1 MNRLLDSDHL
11 TSVVDS
17 HVRFFS
23 HSREF
28 SSGRTLCKLYKIN
41 QNWGSIREH
50 THDYFQIWYIH
61 KGRIVHEINQKE
73 YVMVKGDLCVIPPYV
88 VHRVV
93 MSPTINTLIIGCE
106 FLPDFLNEKYKTVSH
121 QFGNAHSASTNNPFI
136 PRIHLAGSQEQ
147 EIWKMFE
154 DMHKEYHHAKPYFE
168 NMIKGSLLRLLAT
181 ISRIHQHSHNIYET
195 EYQLEKYRLTIEK
208 VISYIDEHF
217 HEEIRL
223 EQLCKIAGMSRTY
236 LCNRFKSITG
246 KTFNEY
252 LIELRISKGMDLLNR
267 TELSITDVSISC
279 GFNDLSYFS
288 TLFKKYTGTTPSDYK
303 KNLMPS
309 C

>member
-1 MNRLLDSDHL
+1 MNRFMESDHH
-11 TSVVDS
+11 TSVFDS

-23 HSREF
+23 HAREF
-28 SSGRTLCKLYKIN
+28 PSRRTLCKLYKIN
-41 QNWGSIREH
+41 QSWGSIREH

-61 KGRIVHEINQKE
+61 KGRIIHEINQKE

-93 MSPTINTLIIGCE
+93 MSPEINTSIIGCE
-106 FLPDFLNEKYKTVSH
+106 FLLDFLDEKYKTVSH
-121 QFGNAHSASTNNPFI
+121 QFGYSNSASVNDHFI
-136 PRIHLAGSQEQ
+136 PRIHLTGSQEQ
-147 EIWKMFE
+147 DVCKMLDE
-154 DMHKEYHHAKPYFE
+154 MIKEYHHTKPYYE
-168 NMIKGSLLRLLAT
+168 NMIKGSLIRLMAM
-181 ISRIHQHSHNIYET
+181 ISRFHQHSNGLYVTDYH
-195 EYQLEKYRLTIEK
+195 LEKYRLAIEN
-208 VISYIDEHF
+208 VMTYIEEHL

-252 LIELRISKGMDLLNR
+252 LIELRIRKGMDLLNR
-267 TELSITDVSISC
+267 TKLSITDVSLSS

-288 TLFKKYTGTTPSDYK
+288 TLFKKYTGISPSDYK
-303 KNLMPS
+303 KRHS
-309 C
+309 SS